1 MAKKLKILLV
11 FMSLSL
17 TLCLMSNT
25 YSRYIADAT
34 SDLEVLFAKW
44 QILVNSNDIT
54 DGTTSAIAL
63 VPVIEEN
70 NNVAINTIAPS
81 SKGYFDINIDPTN
94 VDLSFNYTIN
104 LAILNQNVP
113 DLMITKYAIIDS
125 TYVEGSQLETITL
138 TNNTITGSLNY
149 DKLTPNFKF
158 TAFTIRVYFEWYEG
172 VDEKMNDAADT
183 AIGNSAA
190 TTGETFTINTKITFE
205 QKLN

>member
-11 FMSLSL
+11 FISLSL

-25 YSRYIADAT
+25 YSRYVADAT
-34 SDLEVLFAKW
+34 SNLQVLFAKW
-44 QILVNSNDIT
+44 QILVNSSDIT
-54 DGTTSAIAL
+54 NGTSSAIAL
-63 VPVIEEN
+63 VPVIEAN
-70 NNVAINTIAPS
+70 NNVATNTVAPS
-81 SKGYFDINIDPTN
+81 SKGYFDINIDPSN

-104 LAILNQNVP
+104 LAIQNKNVP

-125 TYVEGSQLETITL
+125 NYVEGTPLTEITL
-138 TNNTITGSLNY
+138 TNNIITGSLNY

-158 TAFTIRVYFEWYEG
+158 KAFTIRVYFEWYEG
-172 VDEKMNDAADT
+172 VDEKMNDTVDT

-190 TTGETFTINTKITFE
+190 TTGETFTVSTNITFE

>member
-44 QILVNSNDIT
+44 QILVNSSDIT
-54 DGTTSAIAL
+54 NGTASTIAL

-70 NNVAINTIAPS
+70 NNVATNTVAPS
-81 SKGYFDINIDPTN
+81 SKGYFDINIDPSN

-104 LAILNQNVP
+104 LAIKNENVP
-113 DLMITKYAIIDS
+113 DLMITKYSIIES
-125 TYVEGSQLETITL
+125 NYVEGNPLEQLTIT
-138 TNNTITGSLNY
+138 NNSITGSLNY
-149 DKLTPNFKF
+149 DNLTTNFKF
-158 TAFTIRVYFEWYEG
+158 QPFTIRVYFEWYEG
-172 VDEKMNDAADT
+172 VDEKMNDTADT

-190 TTGETFTINTKITFE
+190 TTGETFTVTTNIKFE
-205 QKLN
+205 QKIN